1 MFAETVHT
9 IYMSLPP
16 SEQLRFLSMVNAPM
30 KEKKQQ
36 KIKKHNNVPSKE
48 QYLDMALKVLN
59 ARK

>member
-9 IYMSLPP
+9 IFLSLPP
-16 SEQLRFLSMVNAPM
+16 SEQNRFLSMVHAPVR
-30 KEKKQQ
+30 EKKQ
-36 KIKKHNNVPSKE
+36 KVRTLNKVPSKE